1 MRLKRKTTGGF
12 VYHVMNR
19 ANGKLMI
26 FKKPADF
33 VAFEEI
39 LAQGQERFGMRI
51 CGYCIMGNHWHLL
64 LWPENDGDLSA
75 FMKWITV
82 THTNR
87 YHAAHGTTGI
97 GHIYKGRYK
106 SFPVQGNVSYLKV
119 LRYIEANP
127 VRAELVKQAGDW
139 QWSSYLQN
147 IGKAGPDKQLGICKG
162 PKPIPANWAEYVM
175 SKRTESE
182 TDQILNAIKRGCP
195 FGDANWTI
203 KTATELELQATLNP
217 IGRPKKNV

>member
-12 VYHVMNR
+12 VYHVLNR
-19 ANGKLMI
+19 ANGKLKI
-26 FKKPADF
+26 FKKAADF
-33 VAFEEI
+33 AAFEEI

-87 YHAAHGTTGI
+87 YHAAHGTTGM

-106 SFPVQGNVSYLKV
+106 SFPVQGDASYLKV
-119 LRYIEANP
+119 LRYIENNP
-127 VRAELVKQAGDW
+127 LRAKLVTDAIDW
-139 QWSSYLQN
+139 QWSSCSTHARVAQS
-147 IGKAGPDKQLGICKG
+147 DKPMKICKG
-162 PKPIPANWAEYVM
+162 PRPISRNWQELVNQPL
-175 SKRTESE
+175 TE
-182 TDQILNAIKRGCP
+182 TDMDQLANAIKRGCP
-195 FGDANWTI
+195 FGETNWTI
-203 KTATELELQATLNP
+203 KTATELELQPTLNP
-217 IGRPKKNV
+217 IGRPKKD